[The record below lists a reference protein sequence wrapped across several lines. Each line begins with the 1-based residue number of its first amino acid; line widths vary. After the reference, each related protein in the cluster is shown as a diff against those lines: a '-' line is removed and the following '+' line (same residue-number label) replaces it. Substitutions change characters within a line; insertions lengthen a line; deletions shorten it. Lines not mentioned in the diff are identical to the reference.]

1 MIYVCWINRNYE
13 RLKLNLKERMI
24 SVQAM
29 HVQNVPLEIP
39 NTYGELAY
47 VDSGRRPEYV
57 RLIR

>member
-1 MIYVCWINRNYE
+1 
-13 RLKLNLKERMI
+13 MI

-57 RLIR
+57 CLIR

>member
-1 MIYVCWINRNYE
+1 MYVCWINRNYE

-24 SVQAM
+24 SAERCLFSATILF
-29 HVQNVPLEIP
+29 VPE
-39 NTYGELAY
+39 TYGELAY